1 MNKIL
6 IYTFFNY
13 TRKTSKMLYELDAE
27 KYHIDKLFVPNAFST
42 KKLLEQI
49 PQYRY
54 VIGIA
59 DNNRNAKKS
68 RYDPKYVNRYG
79 KRIIIENGTEEY
91 VSNLDITLP
100 NTFYKYEGIT
110 NGPCNRS
117 AYLIMNEIINNQLD
131 TKFGFFHLCKD
142 TVQEDIERILL
153 FTPCTPKS
161 PSICII

>member
-1 MNKIL
+1 MNRIL

-13 TRKTSKMLYELDAE
+13 TRKTSRILYELDSE
-27 KYHIDKLFVPNAFST
+27 KYHIDKLFVPNTFST

-49 PQYRY
+49 PKYRY

-59 DNNRNAKKS
+59 DHNRNAKQS

-79 KRIIIENGTEEY
+79 KRMIIEDGKEEY
-91 VSNLDITLP
+91 VSNLDIVLP
-100 NTFYKYEGIT
+100 STFYKYTSTT

-131 TKFGFFHLCKD
+131 TKFGFFHLRKD
-142 TVQEDIERILL
+142 RVMEDIEN
-153 FTPCTPKS
+153 
-161 PSICII
+161 IIKKL